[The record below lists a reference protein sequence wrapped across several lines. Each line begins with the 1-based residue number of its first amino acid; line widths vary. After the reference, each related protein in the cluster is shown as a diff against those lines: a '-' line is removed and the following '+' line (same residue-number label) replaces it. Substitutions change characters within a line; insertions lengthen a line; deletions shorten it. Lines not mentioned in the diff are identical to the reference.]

1 MFGIDNFAAF
11 LLAGILLN
19 MTPGSDTMYILGRS
33 LSQGMRAGVYS
44 ALGIAVGCLVHT
56 FLAAFGLSVLIAQS
70 QVAFNV
76 VKYLGA
82 AYLFY
87 LGIRMI
93 LTRDEAAFDVAA
105 IAETNYRQVFI
116 SGVVTNVLNPKVA
129 LFFIAFLPQFVQ
141 KSYGHT
147 SLSFLLLG
155 ITFNLTGT
163 IWNLLLAIFSA
174 NMSEGFKRNGRI
186 KTWLNRFTGTIFIL
200 LGIKLA
206 VERSR

>member
-11 LLAGILLN
+11 LLSGILLN

-44 ALGIAVGCLVHT
+44 ALGIAVGCFVHT
-56 FLAAFGLSVLIAQS
+56 FLAAFGLSILIAES
-70 QVAFNV
+70 QLAFNI

-82 AYLFY
+82 VYLFY

-93 LTRDEAAFDVAA
+93 LTKDEAAFDVAA
-105 IAETNYRQVFI
+105 IAETNYRQIFV
-116 SGVVTNVLNPKVA
+116 SGVITNVLNPKVA

-141 KSYGHT
+141 KSYSHT
-147 SLSFLLLG
+147 SISFLLLG
-155 ITFNLTGT
+155 LTFNLTGT
-163 IWNLLLAIFSA
+163 IWNLMLAVFSA
-174 NMSEGFKRNGRI
+174 NMSDGFKRNQLI

>member
-33 LSQGMRAGVYS
+33 LSQGMRAGIYS

-70 QVAFNV
+70 QMAFNV

-93 LTRDEAAFDVAA
+93 LTQDEAAFDVAA
-105 IAETNYRQVFI
+105 IAETNYRQIFI

-141 KSYGHT
+141 KSYSHT

-174 NMSEGFKRNGRI
+174 NMSAGFNRNARI

-206 VERSR
+206 LQRNR

>member
-1 MFGIDNFAAF
+1 MFGIDNYAAF
-11 LLAGILLN
+11 LIAGILLN
-19 MTPGSDTMYILGRS
+19 ITPGSDTMYILGRS
-33 LSQGMRAGVYS
+33 LSQGKQAGIYS

-93 LTRDEAAFDVAA
+93 LTRETTDFNVAYP
-105 IAETNYRQVFI
+105 EKTSYRQIFT
-116 SGVVTNVLNPKVA
+116 SGVITNVLNPKVA

-141 KSYGHT
+141 KGYSHT
-147 SLSFLLLG
+147 TLSFLLLG
-155 ITFNLTGT
+155 LTFNLTGT
-163 IWNLLLAIFSA
+163 IWNLLLALFSA
-174 NMSEGFKRNGRI
+174 SVTSSFKNNQLI
-186 KTWLNRFTGTIFIL
+186 KTWLNRFTGGLFIL
-200 LGIKLA
+200 LGVKLA
-206 VERSR
+206 LEKNR

>member
-11 LLAGILLN
+11 VLAGILLN

-33 LSQGMRAGVYS
+33 LSQGMQAGIYS
-44 ALGIAVGCLVHT
+44 ALGITVGCLVHT
-56 FLAAFGLSVLIAQS
+56 FLAAFGLSILIAES
-70 QVAFNV
+70 QLAFNI

-93 LTRDEAAFDVAA
+93 LTRDDTAFDVAA
-105 IAETNYRQVFI
+105 MTKTNYRQLVV
-116 SGVVTNVLNPKVA
+116 SGIVTNVLNPKVA

-141 KSYGHT
+141 KTYSHT
-147 SLSFLLLG
+147 SVSFLLLG
-155 ITFNLTGT
+155 LTFNLTGT
-163 IWNLLLAIFSA
+163 IWNLMLAIFSA
-174 NMSEGFKRNGRI
+174 NMSAGFKRNQLI
-186 KTWLNRFTGTIFIL
+186 KTWLNRFTGTLFIL

-206 VERSR
+206 VERSH